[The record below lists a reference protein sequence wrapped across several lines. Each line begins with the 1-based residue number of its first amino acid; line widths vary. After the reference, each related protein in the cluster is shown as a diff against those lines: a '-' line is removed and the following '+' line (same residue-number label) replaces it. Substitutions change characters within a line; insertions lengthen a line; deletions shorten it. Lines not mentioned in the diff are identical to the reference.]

1 MQDAQLLLDEQG
13 EGRCFRTVQK
23 EMQESEQEM
32 HEDFYVPLDGLHTRL
47 GEGFRKATGST
58 RRAEHSAHYE
68 KVT

>member
-1 MQDAQLLLDEQG
+1 MHNCYLMSKERGDALGQSRK
-13 EGRCFRTVQK
+13 RCKSQNK
-23 EMQESEQEM
+23 KCMKI
-32 HEDFYVPLDGLHTRL
+32 FYVPLDGLHTRL